1 MPDAPKHRRTSSDL
15 ERRRLLYLLSEALEK
30 LSRLQRILE
39 RQRSFVEAEY
49 RRSEYTDV
57 IDTLVNALASFRS
70 LLIQNRARIGSFLRN
85 ENPTEPQLKA
95 VNGVVRK
102 IVDPVLKIH
111 ELLVLLP
118 RESAEPQVF
127 FMLADCFRKR
137 GRLPASVILTNLLSS
152 YEYRVEDILRA
163 EMSQQE
169 LPDLKAALR
178 GFKPGG
184 SVLGLAFAD
193 RDNPLAWAILAHEY
207 GHSIDDTRKIAHG
220 IVRRVRFSRQI
231 TDDNRRKL
239 VRWVAELFCDF
250 VAARV
255 LGPASLIPILFVEMA
270 RSTLAR
276 SSESPTHPPTPV
288 RLRLTRKYL
297 ADLHLSTSGFEDLFE
312 VYEFDYEKKLR
323 ALGAAERKRK
333 EDVRTL
339 ADGLLAPLGA
349 KIASEVSSLR
359 LRRFD
364 EDNAD
369 RARTLQAKL
378 EAGLPA
384 SCHRRSSN
392 DEILTKLAS
401 LKDKSSTRAVYAAL
415 EELNELPA
423 ASSEIIAAGWLYKLS
438 SFGGRLLQTF
448 PGRAAK
454 LDLYGE
460 YLERVDALLLKSL
473 ELAAVH
479 NEINSPTG

>member
-1 MPDAPKHRRTSSDL
+1 
-15 ERRRLLYLLSEALEK
+15 LSEALEK
-30 LSRLQRILE
+30 LSRLERILE

-49 RRSEYTDV
+49 RRSEYTNV
-57 IDTLVNALASFRS
+57 IDTLVNALASFKG
-70 LLIQNRARIGSFLRN
+70 LLIQNSARIGAFLRN
-85 ENPTEPQLKA
+85 ENPTETQLKA
-95 VNGVVRK
+95 VYGVIRK
-102 IVDPVLKIH
+102 VVDPVLKIH

-137 GRLPASVILTNLLSS
+137 GKLPASVILTNLLSS
-152 YEYRVEDILRA
+152 YEYRVEDILQS

-220 IVRRVRFSRQI
+220 IVQRLRSPRGTTDNKRRMQ
-231 TDDNRRKL
+231 
-239 VRWVAELFCDF
+239 VRWVAEVFCDF

-270 RSTLAR
+270 RSTLAG
-276 SSESPTHPPTPV
+276 SSGGPTHPPTPV

-312 VYEFDYEKKLR
+312 VYEFDYDQKLR
-323 ALGAAERKRK
+323 ALSTAEKKNK
-333 EDVRTL
+333 EDVRTA
-339 ADGLLAPLGA
+339 ADGLLAPLAA
-349 KIASEVSSLR
+349 KIAFEVNSLR
-359 LRRFD
+359 LRRFG

-369 RARTLQAKL
+369 RARTLQEKL
-378 EAGLPA
+378 QAGLPA
-384 SCHRRSSN
+384 SCHRESSN
-392 DEILTKLAS
+392 EEILAKLAS
-401 LKDKSSTRAVYAAL
+401 LKDGSSTRAVYSAL

-423 ASSEIIAAGWLYKLS
+423 MSSEIVTAGWLYKLS
-438 SFGGRLLQTF
+438 SFQDRLLRTF
-448 PGRAAK
+448 PGRTAK
-454 LDLYGE
+454 LGLYGE

-479 NEINSPTG
+479 KEINSPTG